1 VLDSEIGEERMRE
14 KRFSAITFA
23 IVFCFLLAAPL
34 IANTSFPNSNLSKD
48 KILENSEESILESS
62 VYYDVADGL
71 SGLTVIDISDP
82 TNPVWIVNEVT
93 TGYTSGVY
101 VSGDY
106 AYMADGFSG
115 LAAIDI
121 SDPTNPG
128 MPVYA
133 DTTGEAS
140 GVYVNGDYAYVADW
154 GSGLAVIDISD
165 L

>member
-62 VYYDVADGL
+62 VYYEDKTDTPYA
-71 SGLTVIDISDP
+71 
-82 TNPVWIVNEVT
+82 
-93 TGYTSGVY
+93 VY

-106 AYMADGFSG
+106 AY
-115 LAAIDI
+115 
-121 SDPTNPG
+121 
-128 MPVYA
+128 
-133 DTTGEAS
+133 
-140 GVYVNGDYAYVADW
+140 VADC
-154 GSGLAVIDISD
+154 SGWSFGFDGYRHI
-165 L
+165 